1 MEKIFEEKIL
11 KNQISNNLLEEI
23 KDNSSVVGAGWLQL
37 SPVSKALGNKGSICT
52 GTIEC
57 QNNCR

>member
-1 MEKIFEEKIL
+1 MTQKDFSQKI
-11 KNQISNNLLEEI
+11 NSQLLEEI
-23 KDNSSVVGAGWLQL
+23 SDNSAVGAGWGWGWARL
-37 SPVSKALGNKGSICT
+37 SPISNALGNKGAVCT

>member
-1 MEKIFEEKIL
+1 MKNPILMETMTECIFEEI
-11 KNQISNNLLEEI
+11 EE
-23 KDNSSVVGAGWLQL
+23 NTVVAGIWSTFKL
-37 SPVSKALGNKGSICT
+37 SPVSKALGNKGSVCT